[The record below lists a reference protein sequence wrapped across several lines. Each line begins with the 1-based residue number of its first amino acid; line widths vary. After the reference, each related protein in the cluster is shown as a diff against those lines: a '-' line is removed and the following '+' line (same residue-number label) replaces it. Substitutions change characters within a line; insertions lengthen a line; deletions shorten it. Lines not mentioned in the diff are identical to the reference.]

1 MIVIGATHPL
11 VAVMATPEVVAALA
25 ALGIAICGVVTM
37 QLKALSARLKNRID
51 AVHETAEAARE
62 QVTNHHGTNLR
73 DDLDQLSRQVREGMT
88 AIQAAQNRADAR
100 AEREHD
106 ERVAEVRMLRE
117 DMGRIREDMG
127 RIRED
132 LSEQRAA
139 LYDCPLH

>member
-1 MIVIGATHPL
+1 MTGATHPL

-25 ALGIAICGVVTM
+25 ALGVAICGVVTM

-73 DDLDQLSRQVREGMT
+73 DDLDQLSRQVREGIM
-88 AIQAAQNRADAR
+88 AIQVAQNRADTR

-117 DMGRIREDMG
+117 EMG

-132 LSEQRAA
+132 LSAQRAA
-139 LYDCPLH
+139 LDDCPRH

>member
-1 MIVIGATHPL
+1 MIMIGATHPL

-51 AVHETAEAARE
+51 AVHKTAEAARE

-73 DDLDQLSRQVREGMT
+73 DDLDQLSRQVRDGMT
-88 AIQAAQNRADAR
+88 AIQVAQNRADVR
-100 AEREHD
+100 SEREHD

-117 DMGRIREDMG
+117 EMGRIRD
-127 RIRED
+127 D
-132 LSEQRAA
+132 LSAQRAA
-139 LYDCPLH
+139 LDDCPRH

>member
-11 VAVMATPEVVAALA
+11 VAVMATPEVVAALS

-51 AVHETAEAARE
+51 AVHETAEAAME

-73 DDLDQLSRQVREGMT
+73 DDLDQLARQLREGMT

-117 DMGRIREDMG
+117 EMW

-132 LSEQRAA
+132 LSAQRAT
-139 LYDCPLH
+139 LDDCPRH

>member
-1 MIVIGATHPL
+1 VIMIGATHPL

-73 DDLDQLSRQVREGMT
+73 DDLDQLSRQLREGMT
-88 AIQAAQNRADAR
+88 AIQASQNRADAR

-117 DMGRIREDMG
+117 EMG

-132 LSEQRAA
+132 LSAQRAA
-139 LYDCPLH
+139 LDDCPRH

>member
-1 MIVIGATHPL
+1 
-11 VAVMATPEVVAALA
+11 MATPEVVTALA
-25 ALGIAICGVVTM
+25 ALGIAICGVVTV
-37 QLKALSARLKNRID
+37 QLKALSARLKSRID

-73 DDLDQLSRQVREGMT
+73 DDLDQLSRQLREGMV

-106 ERVAEVRMLRE
+106 ERVTETRLLRE
-117 DMGRIREDMG
+117 DLG

-132 LSEQRAA
+132 LSAQRAA
-139 LYDCPLH
+139 LDDCPRH

>member
-1 MIVIGATHPL
+1 MIMIGATHPL

-37 QLKALSARLKNRID
+37 QLKALSARLKTRID
-51 AVHETAEAARE
+51 AVHMTAEAARE

-73 DDLDQLSRQVREGMT
+73 DDLDQLSRQVRDGMT
-88 AIQAAQNRADAR
+88 AIQVAQNRADAR

-117 DMGRIREDMG
+117 EIGRIRD
-127 RIRED
+127 D
-132 LSEQRAA
+132 LSAQRAA
-139 LYDCPLH
+139 LDDCPRH

>member
-25 ALGIAICGVVTM
+25 ALGIAICGVITM

-73 DDLDQLSRQVREGMT
+73 DDLDQLSRQLREGMT
-88 AIQAAQNRADAR
+88 AIQASQNRADAR

-117 DMGRIREDMG
+117 EMG

-132 LSEQRAA
+132 LSAQRAA
-139 LYDCPLH
+139 LDDCPRH

>member
-1 MIVIGATHPL
+1 
-11 VAVMATPEVVAALA
+11 MATPEVVAALA

-37 QLKALSARLKNRID
+37 QLKVLSARLKNRID

-62 QVTNHHGTNLR
+62 QVMNHHGTNLR
-73 DDLDQLSRQVREGMT
+73 DDLDQLSMQVREGMT

-106 ERVAEVRMLRE
+106 ERVTEVRMLRE
-117 DMGRIREDMG
+117 EMG

-132 LSEQRAA
+132 LSAQRAA
-139 LYDCPLH
+139 LDDCPHH

>member
-1 MIVIGATHPL
+1 MIMIGATHPL

-37 QLKALSARLKNRID
+37 QLKVLSARLKNRID

-73 DDLDQLSRQVREGMT
+73 DDLDQLSRQLREGMT
-88 AIQAAQNRADAR
+88 AIQESKNRADAR
-100 AEREHD
+100 DEREHD

-117 DMGRIREDMG
+117 EMG

-132 LSEQRAA
+132 LSAQRAA
-139 LYDCPLH
+139 LDDCPRH

>member
-1 MIVIGATHPL
+1 MIMIGATHPL

-37 QLKALSARLKNRID
+37 QLKVLSARLKNRID

-62 QVTNHHGTNLR
+62 QVMNHHGTNLR
-73 DDLDQLSRQVREGMT
+73 DDLDQLSMQVREGMT

-106 ERVAEVRMLRE
+106 ERVTEVRMLRE
-117 DMGRIREDMG
+117 EMG

-132 LSEQRAA
+132 LSAQRAA
-139 LYDCPLH
+139 LDDCPHH

>member
-1 MIVIGATHPL
+1 MYDATHPL

-25 ALGIAICGVVTM
+25 ALGIAICGFITM

-106 ERVAEVRMLRE
+106 ERVAEVRLLRE
-117 DMGRIREDMG
+117 EMG

-132 LSEQRAA
+132 LSAQRAA
-139 LYDCPLH
+139 LDDCPRH

>member
-1 MIVIGATHPL
+1 MTPSTHPL

-88 AIQAAQNRADAR
+88 AIQVAQNRADTR

-117 DMGRIREDMG
+117 EMGRIRDD
-127 RIRED
+127 I
-132 LSEQRAA
+132 SAQRAV
-139 LYDCPLH
+139 LNDCPRH

>member
-1 MIVIGATHPL
+1 VIVIGATHPL

-37 QLKALSARLKNRID
+37 QLKVLSARLKNRID

-73 DDLDQLSRQVREGMT
+73 DDLDQLSRQLREGMT
-88 AIQAAQNRADAR
+88 AIQASQNRADAR

-117 DMGRIREDMG
+117 EMG

-132 LSEQRAA
+132 LSAQRAA
-139 LYDCPLH
+139 LDDCPRH

>member
-1 MIVIGATHPL
+1 MIMISATHPL

-25 ALGIAICGVVTM
+25 TLGIAICGVVTM
-37 QLKALSARLKNRID
+37 QLKAISARLKNRID

-117 DMGRIREDMG
+117 EMG

-132 LSEQRAA
+132 LSAQRAA
-139 LYDCPLH
+139 LDDCPRH

>member
-37 QLKALSARLKNRID
+37 QLKVLSARLKNRID

-73 DDLDQLSRQVREGMT
+73 DDLDQLSRQLREGMT
-88 AIQAAQNRADAR
+88 AIQASQNRADAR

-117 DMGRIREDMG
+117 EMG

-132 LSEQRAA
+132 LSAQRAA
-139 LYDCPLH
+139 LDDCPRH

>member
-1 MIVIGATHPL
+1 MIGATHPL

-51 AVHETAEAARE
+51 AVHETAEAAKE

-73 DDLDQLSRQVREGMT
+73 DDLDQLSRQLREGMT
-88 AIQAAQNRADAR
+88 AIQASQNRADAR

-117 DMGRIREDMG
+117 EMG

-132 LSEQRAA
+132 LSAQRAA
-139 LYDCPLH
+139 LDDCPRH

>member
-1 MIVIGATHPL
+1 MIMIGATHPL

-37 QLKALSARLKNRID
+37 QLKALSARLKKRID

-73 DDLDQLSRQVREGMT
+73 DDLDQLSRQLREGMT
-88 AIQAAQNRADAR
+88 AIQASQNRADAR

-117 DMGRIREDMG
+117 EMG

-132 LSEQRAA
+132 LSAQRAA
-139 LYDCPLH
+139 LDDCPRH